1 MNTGVDID
9 IMFFVGVYWYT
20 LQYYTN
26 TSTIDNIGG
35 TIDYTI
41 CIIYTI
47 NNYTTQ
53 MVYLIEYIIQLVY
66 TMDNAIQIEYFK
78 VFFQVYLV

>member
-1 MNTGVDID
+1 MNTYVDIGIFLWMYID
-9 IMFFVGVYWYT
+9 ILHNT
-20 LQYYTN
+20 IQYYTS
-26 TSTIDNIGG
+26 TSMIDNIGG

-53 MVYLIEYIIQLVY
+53 MVYLIEYIIH
-66 TMDNAIQIEYFK
+66 
-78 VFFQVYLV
+78 